1 MNLIYSIESNMVVKL
16 KRCKIFLIS
25 YIFLSKTGKEYT
37 YGNNRFRRRAIM
49 SIREHIIEFMEE
61 SNYKPMIK
69 EELAVNFDIG
79 KAEAKEFYKILEGL
93 EKEGVLIRNNKD
105 KYGLIKSD
113 YLVVGRLQGHEKGF
127 GFVIPNDK
135 TRDDI
140 FIPAENMNSAMN
152 GDTVVANLL
161 KRQDEG
167 RRQEGEIVRI
177 LERANTVVI
186 GTFEDNGNFGFLIPD
201 DHKISFDI
209 FIPKAQT
216 GEAKDKQKV
225 IVEITRWP
233 ELRRNPEGKVIEVL
247 GYLTDKGTD
256 ILSIIRQFNLPEE
269 FPPKVQELANAV
281 PETHSERDLEG
292 RTDLRDLKTFTID
305 GPDAKDFDDAVS
317 IEALPNGN
325 MKLGVHIADVAH
337 YVRPN
342 SAIDKEA
349 YIRGNSV
356 YLIDRVIPML
366 PRELSNGICSLNP
379 NLDRLTLTV
388 FMEIDKNGKVV
399 DNEILESVIK
409 SKQRLIYDDVSDFLE
424 NDDERAKEK
433 LSNLLT
439 ELKQMEELM
448 HILNEKREKRGSIDF
463 DFPESFIELDENGIP
478 IDVRRSERRIANR
491 LIEEFMLVCNETVSE
506 RFFWAE
512 VPFLYRIHEEP
523 NPEKL
528 ATFGKFIHNFG
539 YELKGKEIHPKE
551 LQLLTKEIKGKKEE
565 SVISTLL
572 LRSMRKAVYSA
583 TSDIHFGLAS
593 KYYSHFT
600 SPIRR
605 YPDLVIHRII
615 KDYING
621 KLSEQKQSQLEKTM
635 PETAEHTSMTERRA
649 EEAEREVD
657 DLKKAQYMAGKI
669 GEEFDGI
676 VSSVTNFG
684 LFVQLENTIEGLV
697 HFNNMDDDYY
707 RFDEENHYIIGER
720 TNRTY
725 RLGDEVRIE
734 VIGAD
739 IGKRNIDFRLI

>member
-1 MNLIYSIESNMVVKL
+1 
-16 KRCKIFLIS
+16 
-25 YIFLSKTGKEYT
+25 
-37 YGNNRFRRRAIM
+37 M
-49 SIREHIIEFMEE
+49 SIREHIVEYMEE
-61 SNYKPMIK
+61 NGYKPMIK

-79 KAEAKEFYKILEGL
+79 KGDTKEFYKVLDAL

-135 TRDDI
+135 TKTKDDI

-152 GDTVVANLL
+152 GDTVVANLT
-161 KRQDEG
+161 KKQDAG

-225 IVEITRWP
+225 VVEITRWP

-269 FPPKVQELANAV
+269 FPPRVQELALAV
-281 PETHSERDLEG
+281 PEKHSERDLEG
-292 RTDLRDLKTFTID
+292 RTDLRELVTFTID
-305 GPDAKDFDDAVS
+305 GADAKDFDDAVS
-317 IEALPNGN
+317 IEALANGN

-337 YVRPN
+337 YVKQN
-342 SAIDKEA
+342 SVIDKEA
-349 YIRGNSV
+349 YERGNSV

-379 NLDRLTLTV
+379 NVDRLTLSV
-388 FMEIDKNGKVV
+388 FMEIDKTGTVV
-399 DNEILESVIK
+399 DHQIMESVIK

-424 NDDERAKEK
+424 NNDERAKEK
-433 LSNLLT
+433 LSNILT
-439 ELKQMEELM
+439 EIKQMEELM
-448 HILNEKREKRGSIDF
+448 HILNDKRERRGSIDF
-463 DFPESFIELDENGIP
+463 DFPETFIELDEMGIP
-478 IDVRRSERRIANR
+478 IDVRRAERRIANR
-491 LIEEFMLVCNETVSE
+491 LIEEFMLVCNETVAE
-506 RFFWAE
+506 QFHWAE

-528 ATFGKFIHNFG
+528 ADFGKFIHNFG

-551 LQLLTKEIKGKKEE
+551 LQLLTNAIKGKKEE
-565 SVISTLL
+565 PVISRLL

-583 TSDIHFGLAS
+583 RSDIHFGLAAE
-593 KYYSHFT
+593 YYSHFT

-621 KLSEQKQSQLEKTM
+621 KLSEQKQAQFEKVM
-635 PETAEHTSMTERRA
+635 PEIAEHTSMTERRA

-657 DLKKAQYMAGKI
+657 DLKKAQYMADKI
-669 GEEFDGI
+669 GEEYDGI

-684 LFVQLENTIEGLV
+684 LFVQLENTIEGLI
-697 HFNNMDDDYY
+697 HFSNMDDDYY
-707 RFDEENHYIIGER
+707 RFDEENYYIIGER
-720 TNRTY
+720 TNKTY